1 MNTMLCPCISKI
13 TNLVSRPR
21 SQMGRKES
29 RPDHQRQ
36 EQLDWNNVPTKAAK
50 IQERPD
56 LSKLPTL
63 NSFNSM
69 SLGPPRLGPGGGMGN
84 WSRGSSSN
92 KKMSMQEV
100 PLKQANRSVKS
111 YFIFIYLNIFH

>member
-1 MNTMLCPCISKI
+1 
-13 TNLVSRPR
+13 
-21 SQMGRKES
+21 MGRKES
-29 RPDHQRQ
+29 RQDRQ
-36 EQLDWNNVPTKAAK
+36 EESWNNVPTKAAK

-63 NSFNSM
+63 NFNSM

-92 KKMSMQEV
+92 KKMSMQDA
-100 PLKQANRSVKS
+100 PLKQANR
-111 YFIFIYLNIFH
+111 